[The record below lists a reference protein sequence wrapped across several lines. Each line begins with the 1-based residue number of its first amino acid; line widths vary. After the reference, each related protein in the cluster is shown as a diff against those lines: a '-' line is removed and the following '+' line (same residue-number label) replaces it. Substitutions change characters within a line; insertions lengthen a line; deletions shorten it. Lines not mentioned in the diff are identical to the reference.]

1 MTQTITKT
9 SVILTATI
17 LVVGMMV
24 MTPGFSDAFA
34 KGGAVKTQISAWNGE
49 LQPGTPTIDSE
60 KSFVVFNCNS
70 EGTLTANG
78 HLHKTNKLTDVYT
91 VTIFLDNTI
100 NSALWDIAEAPVNK
114 VGNANFHAVVEGLSA
129 GEHTVQTH
137 INRGLGQGTYYVN
150 GASGDTENVTVVCG

>member
-24 MTPGFSDAFA
+24 MTPGFGDAFA
-34 KGGAVKTQISAWNGE
+34 KGGAVKTQISEWNGQITGE
-49 LQPGTPTIDSE
+49 DLEIDSE
-60 KSFVVFNCNS
+60 KSFIVFNCDD

-78 HLHKTNKLTDVYT
+78 HLQKTNRQGETLT
-91 VTIFLDNTI
+91 VTLKIDGSIAGTT
-100 NSALWDIAEAPVNK
+100 DIAEAPVNK
-114 VGNANFHAVVEGLSA
+114 VGNANFHAVAEGLSA

-137 INRGLGQGTYYVN
+137 INQNNFLTYYVN
-150 GASGDTENVTVVCG
+150 GASGALEDVTVVCG

>member
-24 MTPGFSDAFA
+24 MTPGFGDAFA
-34 KGGAVKTQISAWNGE
+34 KGGAVKTQISVWDGQLTGE
-49 LQPGTPTIDSE
+49 FPTIDSE
-60 KSFVVFNCNS
+60 KSFVVFNCDD

-78 HLHKTNKLTDVYT
+78 HLHKTNRLGETLT

-100 NSALWDIAEAPVNK
+100 NPALWDIAEAPVNK

-129 GEHTVQTH
+129 GVHTVQTH
-137 INRGLGQGTYYVN
+137 INQNHSGTYYVN
-150 GASGDTENVTVVCG
+150 GDGEGLNNVTVVCG